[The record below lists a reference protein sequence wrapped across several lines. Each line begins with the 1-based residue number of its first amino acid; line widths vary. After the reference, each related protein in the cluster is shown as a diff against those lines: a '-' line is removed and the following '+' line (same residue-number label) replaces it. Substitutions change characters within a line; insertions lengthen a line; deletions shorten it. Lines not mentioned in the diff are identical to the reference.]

1 MQVKCLCVLFT
12 AIIGSVISVSVD
24 PSNVF
29 HDNHD
34 EWVTRQL
41 NLVTRQLVT
50 NTTTVNIACAKLVNV
65 TGPCRRRR
73 GLWLEEPIVL
83 SFDEETEKLTEI
95 LFTPPYRME
104 TTEIPN
110 TSVIDFTSESP
121 SGATVT
127 NIEDGR
133 LVPSMRESRD
143 LDLPH
148 SRIYF
153 PFVLSLVTRFI
164 SALTAGRP
172 SVPIGGNSTLT
183 GGVLPIFVP
192 SQTVTVTVTNTFFVQ
207 LCTPSP
213 FPFSECIQFRKRN

>member
-1 MQVKCLCVLFT
+1 MSRGRVVVVEGSGWKSPSFCLSTKKLKNWPRFCLRPRTGKRWNAPFKPN
-12 AIIGSVISVSVD
+12 IGFLQPNI
-24 PSNVF
+24 
-29 HDNHD
+29 
-34 EWVTRQL
+34 R
-41 NLVTRQLVT
+41 NL
-50 NTTTVNIACAKLVNV
+50 
-65 TGPCRRRR
+65 
-73 GLWLEEPIVL
+73 
-83 SFDEETEKLTEI
+83 
-95 LFTPPYRME
+95 RME

-172 SVPIGGNSTLT
+172 SVPIGGNPTLT

-213 FPFSECIQFRKRN
+213 FPFSECLQFRKRYWVFTPRLSDGTFFV